1 MTVASANARVR
12 LCACV
17 RLTCAQGAAPVGPSY
32 LVTKGGG
39 EDGNL
44 ISELDGRPAL
54 AVLQELAQGEG
65 DERIVR
71 LLQRSLLVGIS
82 VVAAG
87 GDKGGRGGTP
97 ADAAARGSAGAGPG
111 LGDDD
116 DEDFLIRQVMGIDRA
131 GGLYIG
137 ERVEVGQTRLQFHVR
152 DELAARDELALRLG
166 RYRLEKT
173 MSFGAR
179 NQAPLAAFQFS
190 CNGRGRNMYSEAD
203 QDSRAVR
210 DALGKALPTGG
221 FFCNGEVGPL
231 GVKGLGA
238 SQEAP
243 TFVHG
248 FTTCLALLYDTSTD
262 QPQ

>member
-1 MTVASANARVR
+1 M
-12 LCACV
+12 CV
-17 RLTCAQGAAPVGPSY
+17 CAQGAAPVGPSY

-54 AVLQELAQGEG
+54 AVLQELAQGQS

-82 VVAAG
+82 LVAASGEGRAGSG
-87 GDKGGRGGTP
+87 G
-97 ADAAARGSAGAGPG
+97 AGAGPG
-111 LGDDD
+111 LGDD

-131 GGLYIG
+131 GGLYVG

-166 RYRLEKT
+166 RYRLERT
-173 MSFGAR
+173 MAFGAR

-190 CNGRGRNMYSEAD
+190 CNGRGRNMYSEVD

-210 DALGKALPTGG
+210 EALGKELPTGG

-238 SQEAP
+238 SREAP
-243 TFVHG
+243 TFIHG
-248 FTTCLALLYDTSTD
+248 FTTCLALLYDTGAD
-262 QPQ
+262 DLPQ